1 MNTAKLYLGRHC
13 KTEWN
18 LERKLIGSTDLPL
31 CEFGWNEAKET
42 LPLVEA
48 YGFDRIV
55 TSPLQRAHQTS
66 KYYADNLGIPLD
78 VHEGL
83 RELDHGDWNGQKYD
97 DLLADPSSRFK
108 EWFIEGDV
116 SIPIPSAPETLE
128 EVQERI
134 KKAVKEIALAYP
146 GEKVLVVMHKH
157 IRSLLT
163 CYLRGEPVQ
172 LQEEYRRSRRAHRI
186 PRRRPGEASL
196 RLRSVAVH
204 IVLLWRKA

>member
-1 MNTAKLYLGRHC
+1 VNTAKLYLGRHC

-42 LPLVEA
+42 LPLVKT

-66 KYYADNLGIPLD
+66 RYYADSLGIPLD

-108 EWFIEGDV
+108 EWFIDGDV
-116 SIPIPSAPETLE
+116 SIPIPNAPETLE

-134 KKAVKEIALAYP
+134 KKTIKEIALAYP
-146 GEKVLVVMHKH
+146 GEKVLVVTHKH

-163 CYLRGEPVQ
+163 CYLKGESLSNFRKNIDEAVEPIEFP
-172 LQEEYRRSRRAHRI
+172 EED
-186 PRRRPGEASL
+186 L
-196 RLRSVAVH
+196 VK
-204 IVLLWRKA
+204 LL